1 MVAEKAERDKKI
13 NLKPGRYVRIEADT
27 RLARVDEEYDLLR
40 KFSNFHFSSIVNSG
54 ATIEDLDKDLLREYI
69 SKTSSRQISDGMG
82 KIEIAKALDLL
93 DKNDPTDRRIKNFA
107 VLMFSDHPEKHIP
120 YAYTELI
127 VDVFGT
133 KRKMES

>member
-13 NLKPGRYVRIEADT
+13 NLKPGRCVRIEADT

-82 KIEIAKALDLL
+82 KLCL
-93 DKNDPTDRRIKNFA
+93 TGWGRRQGRG
-107 VLMFSDHPEKHIP
+107 M
-120 YAYTELI
+120 
-127 VDVFGT
+127 
-133 KRKMES
+133 